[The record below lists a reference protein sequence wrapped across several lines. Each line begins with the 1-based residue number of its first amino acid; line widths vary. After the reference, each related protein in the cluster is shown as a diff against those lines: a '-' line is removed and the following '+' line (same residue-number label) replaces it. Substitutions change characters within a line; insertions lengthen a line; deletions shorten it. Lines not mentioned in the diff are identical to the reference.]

1 MRAVLKSSISWM
13 VLATATT
20 LAQPAVAQTAVSPP
34 DSPTP
39 PVELVPTVPPVPP
52 VQTITRPA
60 GLDESMYGVDEEFP
74 PPPPAVCGAATT
86 LRSGVAVTGRLD
98 GSDPQLAVDSSAYEL
113 FCLPVRRG
121 DRVRVRL
128 TSSDYVPVVQVG
140 AIAADSPDDCDAC
153 EQAAGSLR
161 TPAVVNLVGQR
172 TEVLTVRAN
181 TFTGGESGAF
191 SLTATVT
198 PAPAPS
204 VNALTWNTPIDAA
217 LLSSDWL
224 DYGTDEEPTE
234 HRTDV
239 YSIQLPAGR
248 PVEINMRR
256 EAGAAPYGG
265 LDPYL
270 VVGRVDAS
278 GQFAEIASDDDGGQG
293 TDARIRFTPQAAGV
307 YQIRARSLD
316 GSAAGDYRLSVGPDT
331 TPPRPAAGAYAV
343 GTRQVVALTAT
354 APEVETETGER
365 YRAVDYRVV
374 LQPGVLYRLTAESGG
389 EGLDPTVEVGP
400 YAAAT
405 GAGITVLAAIGPG
418 PVISPDEAAM
428 SAAEAA
434 AAAVA
439 AAAEQSASGL
449 TALFSVQEAGPVVV
463 RVSASGATRQAAF
476 RIDRVAVAPDPATAT
491 TLTVPSNTAIN
502 LADGGPRIDDS
513 NQLYAIYA
521 VELTEG
527 QRLSVMFNARTGE
540 GAINDPFL
548 AIGTG
553 TPAAFE
559 ELASNDDSTDNG
571 SYSRNARLV
580 FTAPGTGTYLIRASA
595 LDATDSGRGNLRVA
609 LLPPAPPPLPI
620 RVGAT
625 VQGELTA
632 ENETTA
638 DGQPYSAYTIELK
651 QGETIRVR
659 LNALDNDGT
668 FDPYLM
674 VMDGLAADAGVL
686 RENDDRPGGDDTNSE
701 LRFAAPRDG
710 TFVIRAAGL
719 SADDYG
725 RYELSVAAVTITPP
739 PAPTP
744 ITPGTPVEG
753 TLSSDDPVT
762 DAEGTTFDRY
772 VFEAEAGE
780 RYVITLVSQDF
791 DAYLMAGP
799 EGTSPD
805 DWASDDDGG
814 GNLNS
819 RLVYVVE
826 TAGRQVVRVSALGD
840 GTTEGSYTLRVEKR
854 N

>member
-13 VLATATT
+13 VLATATG
-20 LAQPAVAQTAVSPP
+20 LALPAMAQTAGPQDFRTVQDRPVVMEMPAADEVEYDGEEVAPP
-34 DSPTP
+34 
-39 PVELVPTVPPVPP
+39 
-52 VQTITRPA
+52 R
-60 GLDESMYGVDEEFP
+60 
-74 PPPPAVCGAATT
+74 PPAVCGAATT
-86 LRSGVAVTGRLD
+86 LRSGVAVSGRLD
-98 GSDPQLAVDSSAYEL
+98 RSDPQLAVDSSAYEL

-121 DRVRVRL
+121 DRISIRL
-128 TSSDYVPVVQVG
+128 SSADYVPVVQVG
-140 AIAADSPDDCDAC
+140 AIATDTPDDCDDC
-153 EQAAGSLR
+153 SQAAGSLR
-161 TPAVVNLVGQR
+161 TPAAVNLVGQR

-198 PAPAPS
+198 PAPAPN
-204 VNALTWNTPIDAA
+204 VNALSWNTPIDAA

-248 PVEINMRR
+248 PVEINMMQER
-256 EAGAAPYGG
+256 EDASYDA

-270 VVGRVDAS
+270 VVGQVGTS
-278 GQFAEIASDDDGGQG
+278 GQFVEIASDDDGGEG
-293 TDARIRFTPQAAGV
+293 INARIRFTPQTAGV

-331 TPPRPAAGAYAV
+331 TPPRPAAAAYAV
-343 GTRQVVALTAT
+343 GTRQVVTVAAT

-374 LQPGVLYRLTAESGG
+374 LQPGVLYRLSAESGG

-405 GAGITVLAAIGPG
+405 GAGITMFAAVGPG
-418 PVISPDEAAM
+418 PVFSPEAAAT
-428 SAAEAA
+428 AAVEAA
-434 AAAVA
+434 AAAAADA
-439 AAAEQSASGL
+439 AAAVGDGQRSSGS
-449 TALFSVQEAGPVVV
+449 TVLFSVPEAGPVVV
-463 RVSASGATRQAAF
+463 RVSTGDEARQAAF
-476 RIDRVAVAPDPATAT
+476 RIDRVAVAPAPATAT

-502 LADGGPRIDDS
+502 LADGGPRIDGG

-540 GAINDPFL
+540 GALDDPFL

-559 ELASNDDSTDNG
+559 ELASNDDSIENG
-571 SYSRNARLV
+571 SFSRNARLI
-580 FTAPGTGTYLIRASA
+580 FTAPGTGTYLIRAA
-595 LDATDSGRGNLRVA
+595 GLVATDTGRGNLRVA
-609 LLPPAPPPLPI
+609 LLPPPPPRVPI
-620 RVGAT
+620 EVGAT

-632 ENETTA
+632 ENETTPE
-638 DGQPYSAYTIELK
+638 GQPYRDYTITLK
-651 QGETIRVR
+651 QGEGVRIR
-659 LNALDNDGT
+659 LNALDEDGEL
-668 FDPYLM
+668 DPYLM
-674 VMDGLAADAGVL
+674 VLDGLGPDAPML
-686 RENDDRPGGDDTNSE
+686 RDNDDRASGEDTNSE
-701 LRFAAPRDG
+701 LRFVAPGDG
-710 TFVIRAAGL
+710 TYVIRAAGL
-719 SADDYG
+719 GRENYG
-725 RYELSVAAVTITPP
+725 RYELSVEAVTFAPP

-744 ITPGTPVEG
+744 IAPGTPVEG
-753 TLSSDDPVT
+753 TLSADDPVT

-772 VFEAEAGE
+772 VFEAQAGE
-780 RYVITLVSQDF
+780 RYVITLASEDF
-791 DAYLMAGP
+791 DAFVMAGR
-799 EGTSPD
+799 EGTNPD
-805 DWASDDDGG
+805 DWATDDDGG

-826 TAGRQVVRVSALGD
+826 TSGRQVIRVSALGE
-840 GTTEGSYTLRVEKR
+840 GATEGSYTVQVRKSE
-854 N
+854 

>member
-13 VLATATT
+13 VLAAATG
-20 LAQPAVAQTAVSPP
+20 LALPAMAQSAAPRESRAGGNP
-34 DSPTP
+34 
-39 PVELVPTVPPVPP
+39 PTVIVEIEPPLE
-52 VQTITRPA
+52 IDYD
-60 GLDESMYGVDEEFP
+60 GEEEFP

-86 LRSGVAVTGRLD
+86 LGSGVAVTGRLD

-128 TSSDYVPVVQVG
+128 ASSDYVPVLQVG
-140 AIAADSPDDCDAC
+140 AIAADSPDNCDAC

-248 PVEINMRR
+248 LVEINMRR

-278 GQFAEIASDDDGGQG
+278 GQFVEIASDDDGGKG

-343 GTRQVVALTAT
+343 GTRQVVAVTAT

-389 EGLDPTVEVGP
+389 EGLDPTVEVGR

-418 PVISPDEAAM
+418 PVFSPEAAAM
-428 SAAEAA
+428 SAVEAA
-434 AAAVA
+434 AAEAVGGVPP
-439 AAAEQSASGL
+439 SSGL
-449 TALFSVQEAGPVVV
+449 AALFSVQEAGPVVV
-463 RVSASGATRQAAF
+463 RVSTGGEARQAAF

-527 QRLSVMFNARTGE
+527 QRLSVMFNARTGD

-571 SYSRNARLV
+571 SYSRNARLI

-609 LLPPAPPPLPI
+609 LLPPAPPPVPI
-620 RVGAT
+620 RVGAM

-659 LNALDNDGT
+659 LNALDDDGT

-674 VMDGLAADAGVL
+674 VMDGLAADAEVL

-725 RYELSVAAVTITPP
+725 LYELSVAAVTITPP

-744 ITPGTPVEG
+744 ITPGTRVEG

-762 DAEGTTFDRY
+762 DVEGTTFDRY

-791 DAYLMAGP
+791 DAFLMAGP
-799 EGTSPD
+799 EGTGPD

-840 GTTEGSYTLRVEKR
+840 GTAEGSYTLRIEKR